1 MRPTWRSSA
10 AVLLFLLAASTVAG
24 QQAAPRRRYRVE
36 QVFRLETTTAEPVS
50 TGGAATAEPVTVT
63 GEGRVRFVL
72 EQQASEDSSP
82 RWRFTQVE
90 TQAPET
96 DAEGEIGQGVQL
108 ALALGLRWMHQLDGK
123 EFTGSVAQLPVF
135 PLGESRPA
143 WLTAWLRWAQTGGFS
158 GVEGSPMALP
168 ASPGQE
174 EDGASY
180 ELRWLRSDF
189 RQENCNVQQARWAVT
204 VQASADAVSPALAA
218 EGVEARTFFS
228 AQSLEWIS
236 QRNAELVYA
245 ERSGVRETFWSLEK
259 VQKPDVHELVFRF
272 RLAVQVRIERLR

>member
-1 MRPTWRSSA
+1 MRMTWRSSA
-10 AVLLFLLAASTVAG
+10 AVLLFLLAASAVAG

-36 QVFRLETTTAEPVS
+36 QVFRLETTTAEPAG
-50 TGGAATAEPVTVT
+50 TGVAAAAEPVTVT

-168 ASPGQE
+168 TGRE
-174 EDGASY
+174 ENSSSY

-189 RQENCNVQQARWAVT
+189 RQENCNVQQARWAVA

>member
-24 QQAAPRRRYRVE
+24 QQAAPHRRYRVE
-36 QVFRLETTTAEPVS
+36 QVFRLETTTAEPAGV
-50 TGGAATAEPVTVT
+50 GGAPSAEPVTVT

-135 PLGESRPA
+135 PLGESRLA
-143 WLTAWLRWAQTGGFS
+143 WLTAWLRWAQTGSFS
-158 GVEGSPMALP
+158 GVEGSPVALP
-168 ASPGQE
+168 ANPGQE

-189 RQENCNVQQARWAVT
+189 RQENCNVQQARWAVA

-259 VQKPDVHELVFRF
+259 VQKADVHELVFRF
-272 RLAVQVRIERLR
+272 RLAVQVRIERLP

>member
-1 MRPTWRSSA
+1 MRVTRRSSA

-36 QVFRLETTTAEPVS
+36 QVFRLETTTAEPAS
-50 TGGAATAEPVTVT
+50 TGAAAASPVTVT
-63 GEGRVRFVL
+63 GEGRVQFVL

-123 EFTGSVAQLPVF
+123 EFTGSVGKLPVF

-168 ASPGQE
+168 TGRE
-174 EDGASY
+174 ENSSSY

-189 RQENCNVQQARWAVT
+189 RQENCNVQQARWAVA